1 MDAILD
7 AMAWHDMGVCI
18 RTLHTGDPNKSC
30 SHISQRSIF
39 ISGLRKDSKQSA
51 SWKQSICI
59 RRIGKPPGI
68 LDAINKE
75 PAATN
80 ILNER
85 IDVVIN
91 GNVVFLWQITSEGI
105 GDEGRVE

>member
-1 MDAILD
+1 MKEITVIAPLK
-7 AMAWHDMGVCI
+7 W
-18 RTLHTGDPNKSC
+18 
-30 SHISQRSIF
+30 
-39 ISGLRKDSKQSA
+39 QS
-51 SWKQSICI
+51 SICI
-59 RRIGKPPGI
+59 RRIGKPPRV